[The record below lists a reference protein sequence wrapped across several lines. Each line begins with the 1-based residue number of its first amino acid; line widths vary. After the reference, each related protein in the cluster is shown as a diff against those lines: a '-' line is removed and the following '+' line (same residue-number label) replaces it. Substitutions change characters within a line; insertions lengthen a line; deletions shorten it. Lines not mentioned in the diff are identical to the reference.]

1 MNVVRFRH
9 LDEKVPFTYT
19 IDITGRRKN
28 RRHTAR
34 ERMDI
39 MDSSHS
45 LNPTTWLTVDQM
57 MNKNFKV
64 LHQNDTLRTVIEYY
78 QEFKINTLPVVD
90 ENENLIGVFPKKR
103 LFKALLEGAGLDS
116 PCVPYMVD
124 RPVFVTVDR
133 TYDEYSL
140 VVRVTKSQVDNVV
153 VLDRFNK
160 VAGMIGTAEYLRES
174 LNVITASSALLESVF
189 RVNYE
194 GIIIIDR
201 EGYILRVNPAAEKM
215 FGLNFSEVKGKK
227 LKEIFPEITI
237 SGQLEI
243 GLKRTLKSLPV
254 IINQVPIYENDEHA
268 GSSFA
273 FLDISDMEKIAQEL
287 EIVKG
292 LQTTIDG
299 VLRASSDGVFV
310 SDTAGTIKYVNERA
324 CKLVSQSPDQIIGK
338 PIQAMLQ
345 MNSPI
350 NIANSGA
357 AEVDSCDIDGK
368 KCIVSH
374 IPFKKSSEEDA
385 AITGIVSTVYLNDNA
400 VTEEIARK
408 WFYLKQQ
415 VQYYRAELEKRGG
428 SCSRF
433 DQIITNSPEFKKIK
447 KEALFI
453 ARSSSTVLLT
463 GESGVGKDMF
473 ARGIHEASPR
483 AKHPFIKVNCVSIPE
498 TLFES
503 ELFGYAPGSFTGA
516 LKNGKPGYFERAH
529 MGTIFLDEIGD
540 MPLSIQAKL
549 LQVLQ
554 EKEFMR
560 VGGTSKQTVDVRII
574 AATNRDLREAI
585 AKKNF
590 REDLYYRLNVIEFHL
605 PPLRERPEDIIP
617 LAESFIE
624 KYNDILG
631 SKVTGI
637 SEQAKKALQTYSWPG
652 NIRELENAV
661 ERAANFVWEGDIGVE
676 NLPGQII
683 KPEQEPSSPF
693 HFSYRSSLVDFEKE
707 MLLEVLKKTSGN
719 RSAAARMLNLS
730 RSAFYD
736 RLAKYNIK

>member
-1 MNVVRFRH
+1 
-9 LDEKVPFTYT
+9 
-19 IDITGRRKN
+19 
-28 RRHTAR
+28 
-34 ERMDI
+34 MDI
-39 MDSSHS
+39 SNS
-45 LNPTTWLTVDQM
+45 LNPTTWLTVEQM
-57 MNKNFKV
+57 MNKNFRV
-64 LHQNDTLRTVIEYY
+64 LRQNDTLRTVVEYY
-78 QEFKINTLPVVD
+78 QEYKINTLPVV
-90 ENENLIGVFPKKR
+90 NEEDNLIGVFPKKR
-103 LFKALLEGAGLDS
+103 LYKALLEGASLDS
-116 PCVPYMVD
+116 PLFPYMVD
-124 RPVFVTVDR
+124 HPVFVTVDR

-153 VLDRFNK
+153 VLDRDSK
-160 VAGMIGTAEYLRES
+160 VVGMIGTAEYLRES
-174 LNVITASSALLESVF
+174 LNVITSSSALLESVF

-194 GIIIIDR
+194 GIIILDR
-201 EGYILRVNPAAEKM
+201 EGYILRVNPAAQKM
-215 FGLNFSEVKGKK
+215 FQLNFSEVEGRN
-227 LKEIFPEITI
+227 LKDVLPEITA
-237 SGQLEI
+237 SERLEI
-243 GLKRTLKSLPV
+243 GLKKTVKSLPV
-254 IINQVPIYENDEHA
+254 IVNKVPIYENDQYV

-299 VLRASSDGVFV
+299 VLSASSDGVFV
-310 SDTAGTIKYVNERA
+310 SDPSGTLKYVNERA
-324 CKLVSQSPDQIIGK
+324 CKLVSQPCDQIIGK
-338 PIQAMLQ
+338 PVQSLLQ
-345 MNSPI
+345 TNSPI
-350 NIANSGA
+350 HIAKSGA

-374 IPFKKSSEEDA
+374 IPIKSGSEENAD
-385 AITGIVSTVYLNDNA
+385 ITGIVSTVYLNDNA

-415 VQYYRAELEKRGG
+415 VQYYKAELEKRGC
-428 SCSRF
+428 SSSRF
-433 DQIITNSPEFKKIK
+433 DQIITNNTEFKRIK

-483 AKHPFIKVNCVSIPE
+483 AKQQFIKVNCVSIPE

-540 MPLSIQAKL
+540 MPMSIQAKL

-585 AKKNF
+585 AKKTF

-617 LAESFIE
+617 LAETFIE
-624 KYNDILG
+624 KYNGILG

-637 SEQAKKALQTYSWPG
+637 NEQAKKVLQEYSWPG

-661 ERAANFVWEGDIGVE
+661 ERAANFVWEGEIGVE

-683 KPEQEPSSPF
+683 QLEHEPAASF
-693 HFSYRSSLVDFEKE
+693 TSYRSSLIDFERE
-707 MLLEVLKKTSGN
+707 MLLDVLKKANGN

-736 RLAKYNIK
+736 RLTKYDIK

>member
-1 MNVVRFRH
+1 
-9 LDEKVPFTYT
+9 
-19 IDITGRRKN
+19 
-28 RRHTAR
+28 
-34 ERMDI
+34 MDI
-39 MDSSHS
+39 SNFI
-45 LNPTTWLTVDQM
+45 NPSTRLTVEQM

-64 LHQNDTLRTVIEYY
+64 LYVGDTLRIVVEYY
-78 QEFKINTLPVVD
+78 QEYKVNTLPVVD

-103 LFKALLEGAGLDS
+103 LYKALLEGANLDA
-116 PCVPYMVD
+116 PCLPYMVD
-124 RPVFVTVDR
+124 HPVFVTVDR

-153 VLDRFNK
+153 VLDHSNK
-160 VAGMIGTAEYLRES
+160 VVGMVGTAEYLRES
-174 LNVITASSALLESVF
+174 LNVITASSALLESLF
-189 RVNYE
+189 RVNNE
-194 GIIIIDR
+194 GIIIIDK
-201 EGYILRVNPAAEKM
+201 EGCILRINPTAERM
-215 FGLNFSEVKGKK
+215 FQLNFYEVKGKK
-227 LKEIFPEITI
+227 LKEILPEITI
-237 SGQLEI
+237 SEQLHI
-243 GLKRTLKSLPV
+243 GLKKTVKALPV
-254 IINQVPIYENDEHA
+254 IINQVPIIENEEQI

-287 EIVKG
+287 EIVKE

-299 VLRASSDGVFV
+299 VLSASSDGVFV
-310 SDTAGTIKYVNERA
+310 SDILGTIKYVNERA
-324 CKLVSQSPDQIIGK
+324 CRLASQAPEQIIGK
-338 PIQAMLQ
+338 QIQELLQ
-345 MNSPI
+345 TNSPI
-350 NIANSGA
+350 KIAKSGS
-357 AEVDSCDIDGK
+357 AEVDSCDIYGK

-374 IPFKKSSEEDA
+374 IPFKKSNHEDA
-385 AITGIVSTVYLNDNA
+385 DINGIVSTVYLNDNV

-408 WFYLKQQ
+408 WFYLNQQ
-415 VQYYRAELEKRGG
+415 VQYYRNELEKRGG
-428 SCSRF
+428 SGSRF
-433 DQIITNSPEFKKIK
+433 DQIVTNNPEFKKIK
-447 KEALFI
+447 KDAQLI

-473 ARGIHEASPR
+473 ARGIHETSPR

-585 AKKNF
+585 ANKTF
-590 REDLYYRLNVIEFHL
+590 REDLFYRLNVIEFHL
-605 PPLRERPEDIIP
+605 PPLRERSEDIVA

-624 KYNDILG
+624 KYNHILG
-631 SKVTGI
+631 SKVMGI
-637 SEQAKKALQTYSWPG
+637 NEQAKKVLQDYSWPG
-652 NIRELENAV
+652 NIRELENAI
-661 ERAANFVWEGDIGVE
+661 ERAANYVWEGEIGID

-683 KPEQEPSSPF
+683 QLDHEQSVSNS
-693 HFSYRSSLVDFEKE
+693 SYRSSLIDFEKE
-707 MLLEVLKKTSGN
+707 MLVDVLKKTNGN

-736 RLAKYNIK
+736 RLAKYNLK

>member
-1 MNVVRFRH
+1 
-9 LDEKVPFTYT
+9 
-19 IDITGRRKN
+19 
-28 RRHTAR
+28 
-34 ERMDI
+34 

-45 LNPTTWLTVDQM
+45 LNPATWLTVEQM

-64 LHQNDTLRTVIEYY
+64 LRQSDTLRTVIEYY

-103 LFKALLEGAGLDS
+103 LYKALLEGAGLDS
-116 PCVPYMVD
+116 PCTPYMVD

-153 VLDRFNK
+153 VLDRRNK

-194 GIIIIDR
+194 GIIIVDWK
-201 EGYILRVNPAAEKM
+201 GYILRVNPAAEKM
-215 FGLNFSEVKGKK
+215 FGISFSDMKGKK
-227 LKEIFPEITI
+227 LNEILPDITI
-237 SGQLEI
+237 SEQLEI
-243 GLKRTLKSLPV
+243 GLRRMVKTVPV
-254 IINQVPIYENDEHA
+254 IVNQVPIYENEEYA

-273 FLDISDMEKIAQEL
+273 ILDITDMEKIAREL

-299 VLRASSDGVFV
+299 VLSASSDGVFV

-324 CKLVSQSPDQIIGK
+324 CRLVSTPCDQIIGK
-338 PIQAMLQ
+338 SIQTLLQ
-345 MNSPI
+345 VNSPMR
-350 NIANSGA
+350 IAKSGA
-357 AEVDSCDIDGK
+357 PEVDSCDIGGE

-374 IPFKKSSEEDA
+374 IPFKNANEEA
-385 AITGIVSTVYLNDNA
+385 ADITGIVSTIYLNDNA

-415 VQYYRAELEKRGG
+415 VQYYRAELEKRSGG
-428 SCSRF
+428 GSRF
-433 DQIITNSPEFKKIK
+433 DQIITNNPEFKKIK

-453 ARSSSTVLLT
+453 ARSTSTVLLT

-483 AKHPFIKVNCVSIPE
+483 AKNPFIKVNCVSIPE

-540 MPLSIQAKL
+540 MPMSIQAKL

-560 VGGTSKQTVDVRII
+560 VGGTSRQTVDVRII
-574 AATNRDLREAI
+574 AATNRDLRDAI
-585 AKKNF
+585 SKKIF

-605 PPLRERPEDIIP
+605 PSLRERLEDIIP

-637 SEQAKKALQTYSWPG
+637 SEQAKKALQSYSWPG

-661 ERAANFVWEGDIGVE
+661 ERAANFVWEGEIGVE
-676 NLPGQII
+676 NLPVQII
-683 KPEQEPSSPF
+683 RPDQVQSPIPS
-693 HFSYRSSLVDFEKE
+693 SYRSSLIDFEKE
-707 MLLEVLKKTSGN
+707 MLLEVLRKTNGN

-736 RLAKYNIK
+736 RLAKYHIK

>member
-1 MNVVRFRH
+1 MN
-9 LDEKVPFTYT
+9 
-19 IDITGRRKN
+19 
-28 RRHTAR
+28 
-34 ERMDI
+34 
-39 MDSSHS
+39 SSNS
-45 LNPTTWLTVDQM
+45 LNPTTWLTVEQM

-64 LHQNDTLRTVIEYY
+64 LHLDDTLRTVVEYY

-90 ENENLIGVFPKKR
+90 GNENLIGVFPKKR
-103 LFKALLEGAGLDS
+103 LFKALLDGAGLDA
-116 PCVPYMVD
+116 PCASYMVD
-124 RPVFVTVDR
+124 HPVFVSVDR

-153 VLDRFNK
+153 VLDRSNK
-160 VAGMIGTAEYLRES
+160 VVGMIGTAEYLRES

-194 GIIIIDR
+194 GIIITDK

-215 FGLNFSEVKGKK
+215 FQLSFSEVKGKN
-227 LKEIFPEITI
+227 LREVLPEIPI
-237 SGQLEI
+237 SEQLEI
-243 GLKRTLKSLPV
+243 GLKKTVKSLPV
-254 IINQVPIYENDEHA
+254 IINQVPIIENDEHA

-299 VLRASSDGVFV
+299 VLSASSDGVFV
-310 SDTAGTIKYVNERA
+310 SDTSGAIKYVNERA
-324 CKLVSQSPDQIIGK
+324 CRLVSKSSDQIIGK
-338 PIQAMLQ
+338 QVQALLQ
-345 MNSPI
+345 TNSPV
-350 NIANSGA
+350 NIAESGA
-357 AEVDSCDIDGK
+357 AEVDSCDIDGN

-374 IPFKKSSEEDA
+374 IPFKNGNEDA
-385 AITGIVSTVYLNDNA
+385 ADITGIVSTVYLNDNA

-428 SCSRF
+428 SCNRF
-433 DQIITNSPEFKKIK
+433 DQIITNNPEFRKIK

-483 AKHPFIKVNCVSIPE
+483 LKQPFIKVNCVSIPE

-560 VGGTSKQTVDVRII
+560 VGGTRKQTVDVRII

-585 AKKNF
+585 AKKAF

-631 SKVTGI
+631 SKVAGI
-637 SEQAKKALQTYSWPG
+637 SERAQRALRTYSWPG

-661 ERAANFVWEGDIGVE
+661 ERAANFVWEGEIGTE
-676 NLPGQII
+676 NLPSQITQS
-683 KPEQEPSSPF
+683 EQEPPAF
-693 HFSYRSSLVDFEKE
+693 HSSYRSSRIDFEKE
-707 MLLEVLKKTSGN
+707 MLLDALKKTNGN
-719 RSAAARMLNLS
+719 RSAAARVLNLS

-736 RLAKYNIK
+736 RLAKYDIK

>member
-1 MNVVRFRH
+1 
-9 LDEKVPFTYT
+9 
-19 IDITGRRKN
+19 
-28 RRHTAR
+28 
-34 ERMDI
+34 
-39 MDSSHS
+39 MDSSNS

-57 MNKNFKV
+57 MNTNFKV
-64 LHQNDTLRTVIEYY
+64 LHLNDTLRTVVEYY
-78 QEFKINTLPVVD
+78 HEYKISTLPVVD
-90 ENENLIGVFPKKR
+90 ENESLIGVFPKKR
-103 LFKALLEGAGLDS
+103 LYKALLEGAGLDT
-116 PCVPYMVD
+116 PCTSYMVD
-124 RPVFVTVDR
+124 HPVFVTVDR

-153 VLDRFNK
+153 VLDRNNK
-160 VAGMIGTAEYLRES
+160 VVGMIGTAEYLRES
-174 LNVITASSALLESVF
+174 LNVITSSSALLESVF

-194 GIIIIDR
+194 GIIIVDR
-201 EGYILRVNPAAEKM
+201 EGYVMRVNPAAQRM
-215 FGLNFSEVKGKK
+215 FQLNISDIKGKN
-227 LKEIFPEITI
+227 LRAVLPEIEL
-237 SGQLEI
+237 SEQLQI
-243 GLKRTLKSLPV
+243 GMKRTIKSLPV
-254 IINQVPIYENDEHA
+254 IINQVPIFENEEHV

-273 FLDISDMEKIAQEL
+273 FLDTSDMEKIAREL

-299 VLRASSDGVFV
+299 VLSASSDGVFV
-310 SDTAGTIKYVNERA
+310 SDISGTIKYVNGRA
-324 CKLVSQSPDQIIGK
+324 CKLVSQTPEQIVGR

-345 MNSPI
+345 TNNPI
-350 NIANSGA
+350 KIAKSGS
-357 AEVDSCDIDGK
+357 AEVDSCDIGGK
-368 KCIVSH
+368 QCIVSH
-374 IPFKKSSEEDA
+374 VPFRNINDEENDDF
-385 AITGIVSTVYLNDNA
+385 TGIVSTVYLNDNA

-428 SCSRF
+428 NHSRF
-433 DQIITNSPEFKKIK
+433 DQIITGNPEFKTIK
-447 KEALFI
+447 KEAMFI

-516 LKNGKPGYFERAH
+516 LKNGKPGYFERAN

-540 MPLSIQAKL
+540 MPMSIQAKL

-585 AKKNF
+585 AKKMF

-605 PPLRERPEDIIP
+605 PPLRERQEDTIA

-624 KYNDILG
+624 KYNNILG

-637 SEQAKKALQTYSWPG
+637 NEQARKALQSYSWPG
-652 NIRELENAV
+652 NIRELENAI
-661 ERAANFVWEGDIGVE
+661 ERAANFVWEGEIGME

-683 KPEQEPSSPF
+683 QLEHEPTAAYS
-693 HFSYRSSLVDFEKE
+693 SYRNSMIDFEKE
-707 MLLEVLKKTSGN
+707 MLLDVLKKSNGN

-736 RLAKYNIK
+736 RLAKYNLK